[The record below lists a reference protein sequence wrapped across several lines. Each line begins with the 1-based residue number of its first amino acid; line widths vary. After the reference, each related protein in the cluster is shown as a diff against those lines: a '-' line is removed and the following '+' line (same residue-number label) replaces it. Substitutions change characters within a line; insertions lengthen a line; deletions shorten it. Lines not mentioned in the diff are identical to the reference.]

1 MTASVA
7 VLVPLAV
14 DPVLYGAYVAA
25 WAFFAYG
32 PQLVI
37 CMLFAWS
44 ACRRTRGDMLTW
56 LTKGFLWSLLPFVGR
71 GGHVVDLERASQ
83 SRQRRGSRR
92 PQRRRGRAA
101 SS

>member
-1 MTASVA
+1 VTV
-7 VLVPLAV
+7 VLAV

-56 LTKGFLWSLLPFVGR
+56 LTRGFLWSLLPFVGVAVMWWLWR
-71 GGHVVDLERASQ
+71 KASREAGDGAEAV
-83 SRQRRGSRR
+83 S
-92 PQRRRGRAA
+92 P
-101 SS
+101 